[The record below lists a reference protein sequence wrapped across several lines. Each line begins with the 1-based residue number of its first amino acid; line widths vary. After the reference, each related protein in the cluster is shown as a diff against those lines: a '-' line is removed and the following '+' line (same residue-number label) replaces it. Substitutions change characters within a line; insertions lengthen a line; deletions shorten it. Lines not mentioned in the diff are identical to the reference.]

1 MSTSRVIPER
11 KWRWATARLGCC
23 RAWANTFSAA
33 HRSILYSSTLAT
45 ERPSRAVITPYWQQ
59 QLEQELLL
67 LLLLFLSPYYF
78 SSPPVSL
85 RGALRLPG
93 ALAGRIKRAD
103 APSGAPSVAGLP
115 PYTQHSFFF
124 FFHFNRQLF
133 FSLDSFDYYPPKRN
147 HLKSPSSANRC
158 VSSKSDCGSS
168 FRLFCFFS
176 SERFIR

>member
-1 MSTSRVIPER
+1 M
-11 KWRWATARLGCC
+11 
-23 RAWANTFSAA
+23 
-33 HRSILYSSTLAT
+33 
-45 ERPSRAVITPYWQQ
+45 
-59 QLEQELLL
+59 
-67 LLLLFLSPYYF
+67 
-78 SSPPVSL
+78 
-85 RGALRLPG
+85 PG

-124 FFHFNRQLF
+124 FFHFIRQLF

-168 FRLFCFFS
+168 FRLFCFFPANVS
-176 SERFIR
+176 SGKSNFVYFLLAALGCNLTGFFHYIKTTRAISEFELGEPSAEGESIRSVGFY